1 MDGESL
7 GRLMTETSL
16 SAGGGGAAGV
26 LGPGEE
32 QLLHGPEPG
41 ELSPQEGSR
50 ASLSG
55 HPVHM
60 AGPPP
65 LYPPPPRSVLLQ
77 ESPGAPSASCPP
89 SLLVHH
95 PSHSGAVLPLK
106 LPSLG
111 RGARNFDIPA
121 AANLIFLPLNN
132 WLVQC
137 REHLVMSG
145 GSGLE
150 SGPELALGPGVGSG
164 EARGR
169 RAGGIGKAVGRVL
182 GRAEPPRGRSLGA
195 ARVPGGRAGHGNA
208 VLPPPA
214 HGPNSSSE
222 WNVAHKRQARPAL
235 GASLP
240 HHRTRGSAE
249 HSSHAPSPAGHS
261 FPRLGGLT
269 SSVHV
274 CAQGL

>member
-1 MDGESL
+1 MDLEKSSCCMGLSRVSCPHREAVGPHSL
-7 GRLMTETSL
+7 VTL
-16 SAGGGGAAGV
+16 STWLA
-26 LGPGEE
+26 LPN
-32 QLLHGPEPG
+32 
-41 ELSPQEGSR
+41 S
-50 ASLSG
+50 
-55 HPVHM
+55 
-60 AGPPP
+60 
-65 LYPPPPRSVLLQ
+65 PPPPAQSYSRSLLVPLLRLAPRV
-77 ESPGAPSASCPP
+77 SP
-89 SLLVHH
+89 LVHH

-111 RGARNFDIPA
+111 RGARNFDVPA

-137 REHLVMSG
+137 CEHLVMSG
-145 GSGLE
+145 GRSGLE

-222 WNVAHKRQARPAL
+222 WNVVHKRQARPAL

-240 HHRTRGSAE
+240 HHHTRGSAE
-249 HSSHAPSPAGHS
+249 HSSQAPSPAGHS

>member
-1 MDGESL
+1 MTGWSPSVDGESL

-16 SAGGGGAAGV
+16 SAGGGGATGV

-41 ELSPQEGSR
+41 ELSPQGGSR

-65 LYPPPPRSVLLQ
+65 LPPPPCSVLLQ

-182 GRAEPPRGRSLGA
+182 GRAEPPVAGPLGLPGSQEGEQDMEMLCCRHLPTGRI
-195 ARVPGGRAGHGNA
+195 
-208 VLPPPA
+208 
-214 HGPNSSSE
+214 
-222 WNVAHKRQARPAL
+222 
-235 GASLP
+235 P
-240 HHRTRGSAE
+240 HLNGT
-249 HSSHAPSPAGHS
+249 
-261 FPRLGGLT
+261 
-269 SSVHV
+269 
-274 CAQGL
+274 